1 MVGVDVLIYILLY
14 FDKFSKILTW
24 IYIYMTLKLGFNSKS
39 YSEGFGS
46 CKTHLVSVGVGVV
59 VVEGRK

>member
-1 MVGVDVLIYILLY
+1 
-14 FDKFSKILTW
+14 
-24 IYIYMTLKLGFNSKS
+24 MTLKLGFNNKS
-39 YSEGFGS
+39 YSEVFVS